1 MTILEILNEKYSENK
16 IIQKSLEI
24 IKDNY
29 TSSLNDNYELII
41 DEYGEL
47 NVKIPSLE
55 KKNEFVF
62 KEIGEYEYPL
72 VMCMKITEMNNPEA
86 YEFLL
91 SKFMEL
97 YKDKLEL
104 YFKDVT
110 TVEKLMSDIKNKK
123 SNIDYITYG
132 SMFITII
139 GAIFLCVNT
148 TMNTTIRTLIIL
160 GVALVFSLSIVE
172 QFTKESQVKK
182 VIDGYLSIIKTEW
195 YRKQLYREYAFLC
208 NFAG

>member
-104 YFKDVT
+104 YFKYI
-110 TVEKLMSDIKNKK
+110 LPFANKNVICFC
-123 SNIDYITYG
+123 N
-132 SMFITII
+132 
-139 GAIFLCVNT
+139 
-148 TMNTTIRTLIIL
+148 
-160 GVALVFSLSIVE
+160 FSLLTKDAESFSINIFSSSVN
-172 QFTKESQVKK
+172 
-182 VIDGYLSIIKTEW
+182 L
-195 YRKQLYREYAFLC
+195 
-208 NFAG
+208 